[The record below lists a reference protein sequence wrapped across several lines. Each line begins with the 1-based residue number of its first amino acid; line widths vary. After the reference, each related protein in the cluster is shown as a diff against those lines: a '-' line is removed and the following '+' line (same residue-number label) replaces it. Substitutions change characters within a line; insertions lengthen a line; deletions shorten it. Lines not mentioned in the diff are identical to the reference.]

1 MPKNPDYSKGMIYK
15 LCCKDPTIEEIYI
28 GSTIN
33 KKNRKNQHKSV
44 CNNPNRKDY
53 NCYKYQFIRE
63 HGGFENWD
71 LIMIEDYSCNS
82 KNELISRERY
92 YIETLKP
99 ELNKC
104 IPTRTIKEWREE
116 NKDYDKKYYEENI
129 DKIKKYRE
137 KNKEERN
144 KKSKEWREKNK
155 EELNKKQK
163 EYREKNKEEISKRH
177 KKWYEKNKEERN
189 KKKREKIKCEKCGCM
204 ITRNGLKTH
213 QKTMKCLMNSECLFS
228 DEN

>member
-33 KKNRKNQHKSV
+33 KRNRKNQHKSA
-44 CNNPNRKDY
+44 CNNPNTKDY
-53 NCYKYQFIRE
+53 NCYKYQFIRDN
-63 HGGFENWD
+63 GGFENFD
-71 LIMIEDYSCNS
+71 MIVIEAFTCNS
-82 KNELISRERY
+82 KNELECRERY
-92 YIETLKP
+92 WIETLKP
-99 ELNKC
+99 ELNKY
-104 IPTRTIKEWREE
+104 IPTRTQKEYRKE
-116 NKDYDKKYYEENI
+116 YYEE
-129 DKIKKYRE
+129 
-137 KNKEERN
+137 
-144 KKSKEWREKNK
+144 NK
-155 EELNKKQK
+155 EELNKKHK
-163 EYREKNKEEISKRH
+163 EYYEKNKEEISKRH